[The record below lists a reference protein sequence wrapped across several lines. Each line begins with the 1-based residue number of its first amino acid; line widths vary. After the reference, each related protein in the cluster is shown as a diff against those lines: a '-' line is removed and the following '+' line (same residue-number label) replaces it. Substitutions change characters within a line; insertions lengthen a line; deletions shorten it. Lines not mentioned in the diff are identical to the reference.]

1 MEEHQSSQKKRKHPR
16 KPFILPIDYVT
27 GDGTGRD
34 LCRNIS
40 KGGLFF
46 ETGEFKSQLRVG
58 QDILFNIPSKGRK
71 KLLKIMGE
79 IVRIEAFGVG
89 VKFKKMINDEN
100 R

>member
-1 MEEHQSSQKKRKHPR
+1 MEELQSFQKKRKYPR
-16 KPFILPIDYVT
+16 KPFLFPINYIT
-27 GDGTGRD
+27 EDGTGRD

-46 ETGEFKSQLRVG
+46 ETGEFKNQLHVG
-58 QDILFNIPSKGRK
+58 QDILLNIPSKDRK

-89 VKFKKMINDEN
+89 VKFKKMYKM
-100 R
+100 